1 MVREFAL
8 ELPDGRHVTIRFVE
22 GEQGSAEEGCDGGV
36 KCEHDITAD
45 HAADLFRAIDVDYDG
60 DAVKSAQMVMM
71 RNKAEQ
77 LFQALHS
84 TSAPQEVRQLTM
96 VPREWDDESTKELLE
111 LYLTGFTLP
120 MLAQHFEA
128 AVRTIVRRLSAVIL
142 GDEYLQEDPSKS
154 RHQKP
159 WHQDELVF
167 LASQLQVARTPTEIA
182 ALMDRDSLGIAFKSF
197 QALRVPIPRQVIQRY
212 NVTVREEPLGQVP
225 LDGTPF

>member
-1 MVREFAL
+1 MLREFAL

-22 GEQGSAEEGCDGGV
+22 GEQGSPEEGCDGGV

-45 HAADLFRAIDVDYDG
+45 DAADLFRAIDVDYDG
-60 DAVKSAQMVMM
+60 DALKSAQMVMM
-71 RNKAEQ
+71 HNKAEQ

-84 TSAPQEVRQLTM
+84 ASAPQEVRQLTM

-120 MLAQHFEA
+120 MLSQHFEA
-128 AVRTIVRRLSAVIL
+128 AVRTIVRRLSAVIF
-142 GDEYLQEDPSKS
+142 GDEYLQEDPSKT

-159 WHQDELVF
+159 WHRDELLF

-182 ALMDRDSLGIAFKSF
+182 ALMDRDSLGIAFKLLEEFS
-197 QALRVPIPRQVIQRY
+197 VPIPKAVQGRYGLDARTRPLWHISPGRQ
-212 NVTVREEPLGQVP
+212 
-225 LDGTPF
+225 

>member
-1 MVREFAL
+1 MLREFAL

-22 GEQGSAEEGCDGGV
+22 GEQGSLEEGCDGGL
-36 KCEHDITAD
+36 KCAHDITPD
-45 HAADLFRAIDVDYDG
+45 HAADLFRAIDVDYEG

-71 RNKAEQ
+71 RNKSEQ

-84 TSAPQEVRQLTM
+84 ASPPQEVRQLTM

-142 GDEYLQEDPSKS
+142 GDDDLREDPRKS

-159 WHQDELVF
+159 WHQDELLF

-197 QALRVPIPRQVIQRY
+197 QALRVPIPRHVIEHY

>member
-1 MVREFAL
+1 MLREFAL

-22 GEQGSAEEGCDGGV
+22 GEQGSLQEGCDGGL
-36 KCEHDITAD
+36 KCAHDITPD
-45 HAADLFRAIDVDYDG
+45 HAADLFRGIDVDYEG
-60 DAVKSAQMVMM
+60 DAVKSPQMVMM
-71 RNKAEQ
+71 RNKSEQ

-84 TSAPQEVRQLTM
+84 ASPPQEVRQLTM

-142 GDEYLQEDPSKS
+142 GDDDLHEDPSKS

-159 WHQDELVF
+159 WHQDELLF

-197 QALRVPIPRQVIQRY
+197 QALRVPIPRHVIKQY
-212 NVTVREEPLGQVP
+212 HVTVRGEPLGQVP
-225 LDGTPF
+225 LDGTPI

>member
-1 MVREFAL
+1 MLREFAL

-22 GEQGSAEEGCDGGV
+22 GEQGSSEEGCDGGV

-45 HAADLFRAIDVDYDG
+45 DAADLFRAIDVDYDG

-71 RNKAEQ
+71 CNKSEQ

-84 TSAPQEVRQLTM
+84 ASAPQEVRQLTM

-159 WHQDELVF
+159 WHQDELLF

-197 QALRVPIPRQVIQRY
+197 QALRVPIPRQVIEKY
-212 NVTVREEPLGQVP
+212 NVTVRDEPLGQVP

>member
-1 MVREFAL
+1 MLREFAL

-22 GEQGSAEEGCDGGV
+22 GEQSSPEEGCDGGV
-36 KCEHDITAD
+36 KCEHDITTD

-71 RNKAEQ
+71 HNKSEQ
-77 LFQALHS
+77 LFQALHP
-84 TSAPQEVRQLTM
+84 APAPHEVRQLTM

-128 AVRTIVRRLSAVIL
+128 AVRTIVRRLSAVIF

-159 WHQDELVF
+159 WHQDELLF
-167 LASQLQVARTPTEIA
+167 LTSQLQVARTPTEIS
-182 ALMDRDSLGIAFKSF
+182 ALMDRDALGIAFKLF
-197 QALRVPIPRQVIQRY
+197 EALPVPIPRAVLDHYGITIR
-212 NVTVREEPLGQVP
+212 TEPLGQVP
-225 LDGTPF
+225 LDGKPF

>member
-1 MVREFAL
+1 MLREFAL

-22 GEQGSAEEGCDGGV
+22 GEQGSLEEGCDGGL
-36 KCEHDITAD
+36 KCAHDITPNR
-45 HAADLFRAIDVDYDG
+45 AADLFRGIDVDYDG
-60 DAVKSAQMVMM
+60 DALKSTELVMM
-71 RNKAEQ
+71 LNKSEQ

-84 TSAPQEVRQLTM
+84 ASPPQEVRQLTM
-96 VPREWDDESTKELLE
+96 VPRDWDDESTKELLE

-142 GDEYLQEDPSKS
+142 GDDDLHEDPSKS

-159 WHQDELVF
+159 WHQDEMLF

-197 QALRVPIPRQVIQRY
+197 QALRVPIPRHVIEQY
-212 NVTVREEPLGQVP
+212 HVTVREEPLGQVP
-225 LDGTPF
+225 LDGKPF